1 MQLKIT
7 YYPLIAVLV
16 LLFSSSLRAQ
26 FANTAAA
33 TLATWPSESPKAA
46 ARPIARSTSNA
57 QYVLMQGQV
66 TGEDWQPV
74 EAFHMDLYKLHPDGR
89 RVLVRTSPHPNSH
102 YKLYLESGSAY
113 ELIVQ
118 ANGYDTKTF
127 YVEASEEDPTP
138 IAVTLKA
145 RPTAPL
151 PQLPSLTF
159 EIADNDGPIPLPDI
173 RLLPE
178 MPAAASVRQPVTMPR
193 SLASPARRLGRIVTG
208 TPLRRGLR
216 QGDKPLLQLPA
227 GAQVDILE
235 RTTPSW
241 WMVEYHGEIGWVR
254 TTMIE

>member
-1 MQLKIT
+1 MRPKIT
-7 YYPLIAVLV
+7 YYPLLAILA
-16 LLFSSSLRAQ
+16 LLCSTSLLAQ
-26 FANTAAA
+26 SANTAATSLTA
-33 TLATWPSESPKAA
+33 WPSQTSRAA
-46 ARPIARSTSNA
+46 DQANTRSASNA
-57 QYVLMQGQV
+57 KYVLLQGQV
-66 TGEDWQPV
+66 TGKSQQPV
-74 EAFHMDLYKLHPDGR
+74 RAFHMDVYKLRSDGK
-89 RVLVRTSPHPNSH
+89 RVLVRTSPYPNSH

-127 YVEASEEDPTP
+127 YVEASEEGPTP

-159 EIADNDGPIPLPDI
+159 KIADNDGPIPLPDI
-173 RLLPE
+173 RPLPE
-178 MPAAASVRQPVTMPR
+178 MPTAASVRQPVTVPR

-216 QGDKPLLQLPA
+216 PGDKPLLQLPA

-235 RTTPSW
+235 RTTPGW

-254 TTMIE
+254 TSMIE